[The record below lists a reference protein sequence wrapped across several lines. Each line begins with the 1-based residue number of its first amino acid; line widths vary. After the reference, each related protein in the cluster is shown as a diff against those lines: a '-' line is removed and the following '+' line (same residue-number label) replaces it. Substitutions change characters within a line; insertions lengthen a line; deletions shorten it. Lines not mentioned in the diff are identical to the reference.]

1 MCLMGEAIYLERA
14 ECALKAGHPEAA
26 LSLCGE
32 VLRVNAFSVNAL
44 RIVEASWKGRKPPR
58 LRGLLARPCFALLDQ
73 IFCGMPQKRLRLA
86 QRFLLSGYSDARVYQ
101 SLAASSYAL
110 EAWPIARFAYEVLVQ
125 KVPNSQD
132 FFLELA
138 RVCLLL
144 GDFESVLSWADN
156 ILDQSPAHLEAQALV
171 REAAVRQA
179 MAHTA

>member
-1 MCLMGEAIYLERA
+1 MCSMDEAVYLARA
-14 ECALKAGHPEAA
+14 ECALVEGHLEAA

-32 VLRVNAFSVNAL
+32 VLRVNPFSVRAL
-44 RIVEASWKGRKPPR
+44 RTIEAAWKGRQPSR
-58 LRGLLARPCFALLDQ
+58 LRRSLTRSWFA
-73 IFCGMPQKRLRLA
+73 FMSRMSCGMPQKRLRLA
-86 QRFLLSGYSDARVYQ
+86 QRFLFSGYSDVRVYQ
-101 SLAASSYAL
+101 VLAESSVAL

-132 FFLELA
+132 FSLELA

-144 GDFESVLSWADN
+144 GDLESVLSWADN
-156 ILDQSPAHLEAQALV
+156 ILDQSPAHLEAQALA